1 MYRFALDLQEGII
14 LKRRNRFVMDV
25 LIGDTVVACHCPV
38 TGRIGDLVFD
48 GVPCL
53 VSTTNDPRRNTAF
66 TIEAISI
73 DADGQWIGIHQGRA
87 NDFVAYCLDTNALPV
102 FPSPKHVGREHVVGS
117 SRLDFNVD
125 GVYMEVKAPLA
136 ELFVTPLPRFERRP
150 VTRPVETERLIRH
163 LETLIATLSET
174 KRAVLL
180 YVFLYDAPVFTG
192 NPNRKQDA
200 RIRQLIRDAI
210 ADGLE
215 VWQLNCRFTAE
226 GIVPLLCVETTS
238 HFK

>member
-53 VSTTNDPRRNTAF
+53 ISTTNDPRRNTAF
-66 TIEAISI
+66 TVEAISI
-73 DADGQWIGIHQGRA
+73 DADRQWIGIHQGRA
-87 NDFVAYCLDTNALPV
+87 NDFVAYCLDTDTLPV
-102 FPSPKHVGREHVVGS
+102 FPYSKHVEREQVIGT
-117 SRLDFNVD
+117 SRLDFKVD
-125 GVYMEVKAPLA
+125 GVYMEVKAPLT
-136 ELFVTPLPRFERRP
+136 ELFVTPLPRFERRA
-150 VTRPVETERLIRH
+150 VTRPIETERLIRH
-163 LETLIATLSET
+163 LETLIATLPAT

-210 ADGLE
+210 TNGLE
-215 VWQLNCRFTAE
+215 IWQVNGELSRE
-226 GIVPLLCVETTS
+226 GIRLIRCVETTN